1 MPTPRKRLSWAMVG
15 LIAAAAT
22 ACAQQTAQEATSTQ
36 SAPAS
41 SASPSTSSASSSA
54 PATPSGRFEATLL
67 PVQETQGTTS
77 INVQLPQ
84 VSGGTAAVRD
94 RFNKG
99 MRTALDQV
107 VGPDSDTT
115 LEDGTLPGDERSRV
129 TTITPHV
136 VTGVAVFNWYT
147 KGAAHP
153 NNSVATVTI
162 NVDTAQ
168 PILLTDVFSDQE
180 AAAERLTTLV
190 TQINSDVGPLTPPS
204 IDNFLNWVPTTE
216 GFHVYV
222 PVAHAMGDYFPVTVP
237 WDQIS
242 ELMTPAM
249 RSPLVQ

>member
-1 MPTPRKRLSWAMVG
+1 M
-15 LIAAAAT
+15 
-22 ACAQQTAQEATSTQ
+22 
-36 SAPAS
+36 
-41 SASPSTSSASSSA
+41 
-54 PATPSGRFEATLL
+54 
-67 PVQETQGTTS
+67 QETHGATS

-84 VSGGTAAVRD
+84 VSGGTEAVRD

-99 MRTALDQV
+99 MRAALDQF

-115 LEDGTLPGDERSRV
+115 VEDGTLPGDERSRV

-136 VTGVAVFNWYT
+136 VAGVAVFNWYT

-153 NNSVATVTI
+153 NNSVATIAI

-168 PILLTDVFSDQE
+168 PILLTDVFSDQQ
-180 AAAERLTTLV
+180 AAAERLSTLV
-190 TQINSDVGPLTPPS
+190 TQINSDVAPVDAK
-204 IDNFLNWVPTTE
+204 IDNFLNWVPTPQ

-242 ELMTPAM
+242 DLMTPAM
-249 RSPLVQ
+249 RSALIQ